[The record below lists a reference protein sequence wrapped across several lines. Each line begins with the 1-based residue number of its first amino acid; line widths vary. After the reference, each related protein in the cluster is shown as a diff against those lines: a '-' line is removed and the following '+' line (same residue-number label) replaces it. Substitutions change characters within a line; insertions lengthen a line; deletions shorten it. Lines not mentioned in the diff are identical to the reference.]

1 MRSPIP
7 VGPRYGWVIAGTLT
21 ILLAVSHGLLST
33 GISVFDAAILADLG
47 ISRAALKLRDVVQLL
62 GGGLWAMAIG
72 FAADRLGPRTVI
84 YAGLA
89 ALGTALFAYGYVDD
103 VRQIYALHVLLA
115 FAYSSCHVVVVV
127 LVLSRWFAAR
137 RSTALGVILA
147 GESLG
152 GSILP
157 PVIARLIG
165 DSGWREAMHVLAL
178 MPLALAVMLL
188 LLLRGRPEDHGQ
200 LPVGGRRD
208 AASAGQTGQGA
219 HTTGQAGAAPAGRSL
234 RDYLMSR
241 DLWLLLAIAWAL
253 FYAGGGVAAHSFLY
267 FTDRGFDPAWAAS
280 SLSLI
285 FVGAFVG
292 KFSSGFLSERWPGL
306 TVWLVFQ
313 CVMLAGLVCLT
324 IATPLTV
331 WPGVALFGLGW
342 GGSYTLTQAA
352 VMERF
357 RGPFLGRL
365 AGLIVLVEGLA
376 AGLGSFAGGLFFDA
390 LGSYGAAYAA
400 MTGSVAVAIAGTLV
414 LRGRMARTAAAVP
427 A

>member
-1 MRSPIP
+1 VGPLVP

-21 ILLAVSHGLLST
+21 ILLSVSHGLLST

-47 ISRAALKLRDVVQLL
+47 ISRASLKLRDVVQLF
-62 GGGLWAMAIG
+62 GGGLWALAIG

-89 ALGTALFAYGYVDD
+89 ALGAALFGYGYVSD
-103 VRQIYALHVLLA
+103 VRQIYALHFLLA

-127 LVLSRWFAAR
+127 LILSRWFARR

-157 PVIARLIG
+157 PIIAHLIG
-165 DSGWREAMHVLAL
+165 DAGWREAMHLLAL
-178 MPLALAVMLL
+178 LPLALTVMLL

-200 LPVGGRRD
+200 LPVGGALVAGPTTD
-208 AASAGQTGQGA
+208 AVPEP
-219 HTTGQAGAAPAGRSL
+219 APQEKL
-234 RDYLMSR
+234 RDYLLSR
-241 DLWLLLAIAWAL
+241 ELWLLLAIAAAL
-253 FYAGGGVAAHSFLY
+253 FYAGGGTAAHSFLY
-267 FTDRGFDPAWAAS
+267 FTDRGFDPGWAAS
-280 SLSLI
+280 SLSLV
-285 FVGAFVG
+285 FAGAFLG
-292 KFSSGFLSERWPGL
+292 KFSSGFLTERWPGM
-306 TVWLVFQ
+306 TVWILFQ
-313 CVMLAGLVCLT
+313 GLMLTGLACLT
-324 IATPLTV
+324 IATRLTV
-331 WPGVALFGLGW
+331 WPGVVLFGFGW

-376 AGLGSFAGGLFFDA
+376 AGIGSYMGGLFHDA
-390 LGSYGAAYAA
+390 LNSYTAAYAV
-400 MTGSVAVAIAGTLV
+400 MTASVGCAIAGTFV
-414 LRGRMARTAAAVP
+414 LRGRAARRAVVP

>member
-1 MRSPIP
+1 VAKALIP
-7 VGPRYGWVIAGTLT
+7 VGPRYGWIIAGSLT

-33 GISVFDAAILADLG
+33 GISVFDAAILDDLG
-47 ISRAALKLRDVVQLL
+47 ISRAELKLRDVVQLFS
-62 GGGLWAMAIG
+62 GGLWAMAIG

-84 YAGLA
+84 YAGLSV
-89 ALGTALFAYGYVDD
+89 LGTALFAYGYVSD
-103 VRQIYALHVLLA
+103 VRQIYALHFLLA

-127 LVLSRWFAAR
+127 LVLSRWFAKR

-157 PVIARLIG
+157 PIIAHLIG

-178 MPLALAVMLL
+178 MPLALTLL
-188 LLLRGRPEDHGQ
+188 LLVVLRGRPEDYGQ
-200 LPVGGRRD
+200 LPVGGTRD
-208 AASAGQTGQGA
+208 EQAPEPEAASGGET
-219 HTTGQAGAAPAGRSL
+219 RLS
-234 RDYLMSR
+234 DYLRSR
-241 DLWLLLAIAWAL
+241 ELWLLLSIAWGL

-267 FTDRGFDPAWAAS
+267 FTDRGFSGEWAAS
-280 SLSLI
+280 SLSLV
-285 FVGAFVG
+285 FVGAFIG
-292 KFSSGFLSERWPGL
+292 KFSSGFLTERWPGL
-306 TVWLVFQ
+306 TVWLLFQ
-313 CVMLAGLVCLT
+313 SLMLIGLACLT
-324 IATPLTV
+324 IATPVTV

-376 AGLGSFAGGLFFDA
+376 AGLGSYMGGLFHDI
-390 LGSYGAAYAA
+390 LGSYTAAYTV
-400 MTGSVAVAIAGTLV
+400 MTGSVALAIIGTLV
-414 LRGRMARTAAAVP
+414 MRGWAARRSALAKV
-427 A
+427 